1 MSENPE
7 DNKMPLLE
15 HLVELRRRLMYAAIG
30 FMAAFFAAYYF
41 APQIYGFLVQPLAD
55 VLAARG
61 GERRMIFTAL
71 TEAFFTYVKVA
82 AFAAIYVSFPVLA
95 GQIWAFVA
103 PGLYKHEKR
112 AFLPFLMATP
122 VLFTMGAALV
132 YYLVLPMT
140 WNFFV
145 GFETPATP
153 ESGGLPIQLEAKVS
167 EYLSLVMALI
177 LAFGIAFQM
186 PVLLTLLARVGLVT
200 AAGLASKRRYAI
212 VIIFVAAA
220 ILTPPDVISQL
231 SLAIPMVIL
240 YEVSIICCKMMEK
253 KRAQEEAEADQA
265 YAAATQPAAEAPPA
279 ASETAQPTVRDGVT
293 EAGLD
298 ETDFNSTKER

>member
-15 HLVELRRRLMYAAIG
+15 HLVELRRRLMYAAGG
-30 FMAAFFAAYYF
+30 FMLAFFIAYYF

-82 AFAAIYVSFPVLA
+82 AFAAVYVSFPVLA

-112 AFLPFLMATP
+112 AFLPFLAATP
-122 VLFTMGAALV
+122 VLFTLGAALV

-140 WNFFV
+140 WSFFV
-145 GFETPATP
+145 GFETPALP

-177 LAFGIAFQM
+177 LAFGIAFQL
-186 PVLLTLLARVGLVT
+186 PVLLTLMARVGLVT
-200 AAGLASKRRYAI
+200 AAGLAAKRRYAI
-212 VIIFVAAA
+212 VAVFVAAA

-231 SLAIPMVIL
+231 SLAIPMVLL
-240 YEVSIICCKMMEK
+240 YEFSIICCRMMEK
-253 KRAQEEAEADQA
+253 KRAKEEAEADQA
-265 YAAATQPAAEAPPA
+265 FAAATQPSPAESARTTDPHPA
-279 ASETAQPTVRDGVT
+279 GTDAS

-298 ETDFNSTKER
+298 ETDFNSTK